1 MKLAPL
7 FLVSLAAVGIE
18 TALTRYFALAS
29 WSDYGYWVISIVMVG
44 FAVSGITLA
53 LGRSTLV
60 KHADLLLAA
69 LPACLVASAAIG
81 YGFTILNPF
90 NPLQLQNEV
99 TYLPQLG
106 NIALYYAALL
116 PFFFLAGLFISLC
129 FVLNADRI
137 GRVYAADL
145 TGAGCGSILVLALMY
160 LCSPFRLIPAL
171 LPFLALAA
179 LFAPRFRSAAAAA
192 ATTALLAGELLLLLG
207 PQATIS
213 QYKPLYPPLHT
224 PNAHVLAEIDSPHG
238 DYLLLD
244 DFTERVNTDISNDSG
259 MLGYAGP
266 PRSYGLYRDG
276 IRIAS
281 LPFNAS
287 SSTGYAPGALDALP
301 YVLRPHPSVLL
312 AGASGGFRISEIFS
326 LGADHIEA
334 SEPEPILYRALT
346 QGIGPSPSTP
356 PNPHLQITPLGP
368 VAALQ
373 NGPKFDL
380 IDLSADFLDAAPANV
395 NAYTVEA
402 FTTYLNHLNPT
413 GIISIP
419 VSIEDFPVYALR
431 MLATTRAALAQF
443 GIADPAAH
451 VIIYRSAWNA
461 RLLVSRT
468 PFSAQDITLVRK
480 WCDDRSFD
488 VSLYNGIDVASL
500 RPNLYNDLP
509 AVSFDAGTIT
519 SYGPDDSIADEAPQI
534 LAGQPTISTRA
545 FNLTPVTNDRPY
557 FYSVLRLSNLGVLLA
572 RLQILPQSEIG
583 ALINLAVL
591 AQAIIIALLV
601 LLVPLLAPRIAR
613 DTTGPQSTLRAIL
626 YFPALALGFLF
637 IEIFAIEKASAFLND
652 RATGF
657 ALVLSFML
665 IFSGLGSLLS
675 LRLASIP
682 FRGIG
687 LAAATIALWSLIV
700 SSSLPTAMLSGD
712 ALPFIIRCALVILA
726 IAPVSIALGLP
737 FPLGLAQISGGR
749 LLPWAWG
756 LNGAFSVVATPLANL
771 IARTYGLNTVLA
783 AAVFLYGL
791 AVISFPAYRRQ
802 QNWARSTTTSPA
814 VPSSAGPPR

>member
-18 TALTRYFALAS
+18 TALTRYFALAN

-44 FAVSGITLA
+44 FALSGIILA
-53 LGRSTLV
+53 LGRDMIV
-60 KHADLLLAA
+60 KYAELLLAA
-69 LPACLVASAAIG
+69 LPACLVASAATG
-81 YGFTILNPF
+81 DCATILNPF
-90 NPLQLQNEV
+90 NPLQLQNDV

-106 NIALYYAALL
+106 NIFLYYAALL

-129 FVLNADRI
+129 FVLNSERI

-145 TGAGCGSILVLALMY
+145 TGAGCGSIFVLALIY
-160 LCSPFRLIPAL
+160 LCSPFRLIAAL
-171 LPFLALAA
+171 LPILALAA
-179 LFAPRFRSAAAAA
+179 LFAPRFRIQATAAAIV
-192 ATTALLAGELLLLLG
+192 TLLAGETLLLLG

-213 QYKPLYPPLHT
+213 QYKPVYPPLHT
-224 PNAHVLAEIDSPHG
+224 PKAHILAEIFSPHG

-259 MLGYAGP
+259 MLGYPGP

-281 LPFNAS
+281 LPLAGA
-287 SSTGYAPGALDALP
+287 SSTGYAAGALDALP
-301 YVLRPHPSVLL
+301 YAMRPHASVML

-326 LGADHIEA
+326 LGAAQLEA
-334 SEPEPILYRALT
+334 AEPEPVLYHALT
-346 QGIGPSPSTP
+346 QGIFPSPAAAS
-356 PNPHLQITPLGP
+356 NPRLRLTQLGP
-368 VAALQ
+368 VAALRYGQ
-373 NGPKFDL
+373 KFDI

-402 FTTYLNHLNPT
+402 FTTYLNHLKPD

-431 MLATTRAALAQF
+431 MLATTRAALAQS
-443 GIADPAAH
+443 GITDPAAH

-468 PFSAQDITLVRK
+468 PFTGQDIALVRK

-488 VSLYNGIDVASL
+488 VSLYGGIDVASL

-534 LAGQPTISTRA
+534 LLGQPTISTRA

-583 ALINLAVL
+583 ALVNLAVL

-613 DTTGPQSTLRAIL
+613 DTPGPQSTLRAIL

-637 IEIFAIEKASAFLND
+637 IEIFAIEKASAFLDD

-675 LRLASIP
+675 YRLAASP
-682 FRGIG
+682 FRGICIAG
-687 LAAATIALWSLIV
+687 AAIALWSLIV
-700 SSSLPTAMLSGD
+700 SLSLPTAMLSGD
-712 ALPFIIRCALVILA
+712 ALPFIVRCALVILA

-737 FPLGLAQISGGR
+737 FPLGLEQVSSGR
-749 LLPWAWG
+749 FLPWAWG

-771 IARTYGLNTVLA
+771 IARNYGLTTVLDT
-783 AAVFLYGL
+783 AVLLYGL

-802 QNWARSTTTSPA
+802 QNWARSKKTSPA
-814 VPSSAGPPR
+814 VP

>member
-1 MKLAPL
+1 MKFAPL

-29 WSDYGYWVISIVMVG
+29 WSDYGYWVISIVMAG
-44 FAVSGITLA
+44 FALSGITLA
-53 LGRSTLV
+53 LGRTTIV
-60 KHADLLLAA
+60 KHANLLLAS

-81 YGFTILNPF
+81 YACTILNPF
-90 NPLQLQNEV
+90 NPLQLQNQV

-106 NIALYYAALL
+106 NIFLYYAALL
-116 PFFFLAGLFISLC
+116 PFFFLAGLFISLS

-145 TGAGCGSILVLALMY
+145 TGAGTGSILVLALMY

-171 LPFLALAA
+171 LPILALAS
-179 LFAPRFRSAAAAA
+179 LFTLRFRITAAAAA
-192 ATTALLAGELLLLLG
+192 AIALLAGEALLLLG

-224 PNAHVLAEIDSPHG
+224 PNAKTLAEIHAPQG

-259 MLGYAGP
+259 MLGYPGP

-281 LPFNAS
+281 LPFAGPSN
-287 SSTGYAPGALDALP
+287 TGYAPGALDALP
-301 YVLRPHPSVLL
+301 YILRPHPSVLL
-312 AGASGGFRISEIFS
+312 AGASGGFRIAEVFA
-326 LGADHIEA
+326 LGAAHLEA
-334 SEPEPILYRALT
+334 AEPEPVLFRALKS
-346 QGIGPSPSTP
+346 GIGPSPATSADP
-356 PNPHLQITPLGP
+356 RLKITPLGP

-373 NGPKFDL
+373 SGQKFDI
-380 IDLSADFLDAAPANV
+380 IDLSSDFLDAAPANV

-402 FTTYLNHLNPT
+402 FSTYLTHLTPN

-431 MLATTRAALAQF
+431 MLATTRAALARS
-443 GIADPAAH
+443 GITDPAAH
-451 VIIYRSAWNA
+451 VIIFRSAWNA

-468 PFSAQDITLVRK
+468 PFTAQDIALVAK

-488 VSLYNGIDVASL
+488 VSLYNNIDVASL

-509 AVSFDAGTIT
+509 AVSFDAGTVT

-534 LAGQPTISTRA
+534 LQGQQTISTRA

-583 ALINLAVL
+583 ALVNLAVL
-591 AQAIIIALLV
+591 AQAIIIAIFV
-601 LLVPLLAPRIAR
+601 LLIPLLAPRITR
-613 DTTGPQSTLRAIL
+613 DTTGSQSTLRAIL

-675 LRLASIP
+675 YRLGAAP
-682 FRGIG
+682 FRGICITG
-687 LAAATIALWSLIV
+687 AAIGLWSLIV
-700 SSSLPTAMLSGD
+700 STTLPTAILSAD
-712 ALPFIIRCALVILA
+712 ALPFIIRCTLVILA

-737 FPLGLAQISGGR
+737 FPLGLEQVSSGR
-749 LLPWAWG
+749 MLPWAWG

-771 IARTYGLNTVLA
+771 IARNYGLTTVLD
-783 AAVFLYGL
+783 AAVLLYGL

-802 QNWARSTTTSPA
+802 QNWARSKTTSPV
-814 VPSSAGPPR
+814 VP

>member
-1 MKLAPL
+1 MKLPPL
-7 FLVSLAAVGIE
+7 FLVSLASVGIE

-44 FAVSGITLA
+44 FALSGITLA
-53 LGRSTLV
+53 LSRTTLV

-69 LPACLVASAAIG
+69 LPACLVTSAAIG

-106 NIALYYAALL
+106 NIFLYYAALL

-160 LCSPFRLIPAL
+160 LCSPFRLIPTL
-171 LPFLALAA
+171 LPILALAS
-179 LFAPRFRSAAAAA
+179 LFAPRFRTQAAAAAA
-192 ATTALLAGELLLLLG
+192 ATLLIGEGLLLLG
-207 PQATIS
+207 PQAAIS

-224 PNAHVLAEIDSPHG
+224 PNAHIRAEIYSPHG

-244 DFTERVNTDISNDSG
+244 DFTERVNTDISNDSS
-259 MLGYAGP
+259 MLGYTDP

-281 LPFNAS
+281 LPFKGP
-287 SSTGYAPGALDALP
+287 SSTGYAAGALDALP
-301 YVLRPHPSVLL
+301 YALRPRPDVLL
-312 AGASGGFRISEIFS
+312 AGASGGFRISEVFT
-326 LGADHIEA
+326 LGAAHLEA
-334 SEPEPILYRALT
+334 AEPEPVLFQALT
-346 QGIGPSPSTP
+346 QGLGPSPRTAP
-356 PNPHLQITPLGP
+356 DPRLQITALGP

-373 NGPKFDL
+373 NGQIFDI

-402 FTTYLNHLNPT
+402 FSTYLNHLKPD

-419 VSIEDFPVYALR
+419 VSIEDFPIYALR
-431 MLATTRAALAQF
+431 MLATTRAALAQS
-443 GIADPAAH
+443 GITDPAAH

-461 RLLVSRT
+461 RLLVSRSN
-468 PFSAQDITLVRK
+468 FSPQDITLVTK

-534 LAGQPTISTRA
+534 LLGQQTISTRA

-557 FYSVLRLSNLGVLLA
+557 FYAVLRLSNLGVLLA

-591 AQAIIIALLV
+591 AQAISIALLV

-613 DTTGPQSTLRAIL
+613 DTPSHQSTLRAIL

-675 LRLASIP
+675 LRLAPTP
-682 FRGIG
+682 FRGIC
-687 LAAATIALWSLIV
+687 LAGAAIALWALIV
-700 SSSLPTAMLSGD
+700 STSLPTAMLSGD
-712 ALPFIIRCALVILA
+712 ALPFFIRCTLVILA
-726 IAPVSIALGLP
+726 IAPVSISLGLP
-737 FPLGLAQISGGR
+737 FPLGLAQVSEGR
-749 LLPWAWG
+749 MLPWAWG

-771 IARTYGLNTVLA
+771 IARNYGLNTVLE
-783 AAVFLYGL
+783 AAVLLYGL

-802 QNWARSTTTSPA
+802 QNWARSKTTSPA
-814 VPSSAGPPR
+814 VP